1 MPELLRRYMKS
12 ILKKGRSKKPHK
24 NLFHDSEELVRRKDF
39 RGFMLCKRGDFT
51 SAMAAFLASP
61 DKVLD
66 KGKAGFL
73 KKGRGS
79 TVGKVRIDDQDLVVK
94 RYNIKG
100 FWHGLRRCIRTTRAA
115 HSWRNAHLLL
125 MLDIFTPRP
134 VALLEKRFGPFRG
147 TAYFIN
153 AYVEGPRAVDFFEDG
168 ILKGKREVA
177 RCMAEIVNKLGAA
190 GVSHGDMKATNM
202 IIHGQEPAL
211 VDLDAM
217 RVHGCPR
224 RFAALHRKDVKRF
237 LKNWKDAPEV
247 GGFFSELI
255 E

>member
-1 MPELLRRYMKS
+1 MKS
-12 ILKKGRSKKPHK
+12 ILKKGRSKKTHK
-24 NLFHDSEELVRRKDF
+24 NLFHESEELVCRKDF
-39 RGFMLCKRGDFT
+39 RNFMLCKRPDFT
-51 SAMAAFLASP
+51 PAMAAFLASP
-61 DKVLD
+61 DKILD
-66 KGKAGFL
+66 GHKGGLL

-79 TVGKVRIDDQDLVVK
+79 TVGRVRIDDHDLVVK

-125 MLDIFTPRP
+125 MLDISTPRP

-153 AYVEGPRAVDFFEDG
+153 EYVEGPRAVDFFEDR

-177 RCMAEIVNKLGAA
+177 QSIARIVNKLGAA
-190 GVSHGDMKATNM
+190 GISHGDMKATNM
-202 IIHGQEPAL
+202 IIHRQEPLL

-217 RVHGCPR
+217 RVHACPR
-224 RFAALHRKDVKRF
+224 RFAALRRKDVKRF
-237 LKNWKDAPEV
+237 LKNWKDALEV
-247 GGFFSELI
+247 GDFFSELI